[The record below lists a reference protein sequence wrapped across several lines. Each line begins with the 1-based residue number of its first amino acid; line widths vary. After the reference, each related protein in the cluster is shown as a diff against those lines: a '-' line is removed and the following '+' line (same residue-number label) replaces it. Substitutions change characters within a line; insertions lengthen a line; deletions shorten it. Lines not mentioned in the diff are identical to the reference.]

1 MLSLANISLGISFE
15 HRKARRPL
23 NLDEKHTNTSN
34 ERLRIDYPFDHI
46 VAPRKSMVLCIFPLN
61 AGYIIVWIFFLSLEF

>member
-46 VAPRKSMVLCIFPLN
+46 VAEDITKKYGIMH
-61 AGYIIVWIFFLSLEF
+61 LSS

>member
-34 ERLRIDYPFDHI
+34 EGLRIDYPYDHI
-46 VAPRKSMVLCIFPLN
+46 VVEDITKKYGIMH
-61 AGYIIVWIFFLSLEF
+61 LSS

>member
-34 ERLRIDYPFDHI
+34 EGLRIDYPSDHI
-46 VAPRKSMVLCIFPLN
+46 VVEDITKKYGIMH
-61 AGYIIVWIFFLSLEF
+61 LSS

>member
-15 HRKARRPL
+15 HRKVRRPL

-34 ERLRIDYPFDHI
+34 EGLQIDYPSDHI
-46 VAPRKSMVLCIFPLN
+46 VVEDITKKYGIMH
-61 AGYIIVWIFFLSLEF
+61 LSS